1 MAGGESSEQ
10 GIVLLQNR
18 IHETASGNAQKKKKF
33 AGPQKNVQQ
42 AAALQII
49 NVLAVQGHIQS
60 LPRALLD
67 ERPQRSEI
75 EIRAI
80 HLLAAGINTLQIF
93 VAEIDEVVQA
103 KILLSQGSHSSP
115 FTKIHCADLV
125 LKHL

>member
-1 MAGGESSEQ
+1 MASSQACEH
-10 GIVLLQNR
+10 GIVLFQNR
-18 IHETASGNAQKKKKF
+18 IHETASGNAQQKKKF

-42 AAALQII
+42 AASLKII
-49 NVLAVQGHIQS
+49 DVVAVQGHIQS

-80 HLLAAGINTLQIF
+80 HLLAAGINTSQIF
-93 VAEIDEVVQA
+93 VAEIDEVVQT

-125 LKHL
+125 FKHF